1 MDTEN
6 NPDLQEIPL
15 EIHGDEVVAEG
26 GKVVTEGDSYDEL
39 AKDVEV
45 AMEPPVS
52 LRSEKRGRGRPLGAK
67 NKKKVPEP
75 EAVSDSVIEESE
87 PDEPET
93 PHLREVPK
101 RRKARASPMIPV
113 RDVEFDEGYGGAGP
127 PSQTPLVIKKPVRV
141 SQKRRQPAS
150 RGAVSLM
157 EIIAQAASQHG
168 ERERDRRRSFYE
180 NYLPM

>member
-6 NPDLQEIPL
+6 NNIIEEDPDLQEIPL

-26 GKVVTEGDSYDEL
+26 GKVGAEGDIYDEL

-113 RDVEFDEGYGGAGP
+113 LATVFDEGYGGAGP
-127 PSQTPLVIKKPVRV
+127 PKKPVRV
-141 SQKRRQPAS
+141 KRQPA
-150 RGAVSLM
+150 AVSLM

-180 NYLPM
+180 NDLPM

>member
-6 NPDLQEIPL
+6 NNIIEEDPDLQEIPL

-26 GKVVTEGDSYDEL
+26 DSYDEL
-39 AKDVEV
+39 AKDVPQSPSGRRIEV
-45 AMEPPVS
+45 AMEPP
-52 LRSEKRGRGRPLGAK
+52 KRGRGRPLGAK

-75 EAVSDSVIEESE
+75 EAVSEEESE

-101 RRKARASPMIPV
+101 RRKARASPMTPV
-113 RDVEFDEGYGGAGP
+113 LDTVFDEGYGGAGP
-127 PSQTPLVIKKPVRV
+127 PKKPVRV
-141 SQKRRQPAS
+141 KRQPA
-150 RGAVSLM
+150 AVSLM

-180 NYLPM
+180 NYLPL